1 MNRPF
6 LDFVPMV
13 VLWSLFFVLLVV
25 AVVSDLRERRVSNK
39 VSGSLLLLGLLA
51 SILQGG
57 IAVGLPQS
65 LGGVAIGMAIW
76 FPMYLLR
83 LVGAGDVKLF
93 AAGSAW
99 IGWQGAL
106 VGSLATGLLG
116 GVLGLLW
123 LLHRQGLQAGI
134 LAIAQSLRAPKL
146 LQLTP
151 LDRRERVP
159 YALAIAGGL
168 SCGWWWAV
176 LPWLH
181 RYITRG

>member
-1 MNRPF
+1 MNQPL
-6 LDFVPMV
+6 LDFVPLV
-13 VLWSLFFVLLVV
+13 VLWSLFFVLLAV
-25 AVVSDLRERRVSNK
+25 AVVSDLRERRVSNR
-39 VSGSLLLLGLLA
+39 VSGFLLLLGLLA
-51 SILQGG
+51 SIVQGG
-57 IAVGLPQS
+57 AIPTGLARS

-99 IGWQGAL
+99 IGWQAAL
-106 VGSLATGLLG
+106 LGSLATGLLG
-116 GVLGLLW
+116 GVLGLVW
-123 LLHRQGLQAGI
+123 LLHRLGLQAGI
-134 LAIAQSLRAPKL
+134 LSIMQSLRAPNL

-168 SCGWWWAV
+168 SCGWWWAM
-176 LPWLH
+176 LPWIQ
-181 RYITRG
+181 R